1 MRGIARN
8 RDQPGESRCVQSQLR
23 GRRRPECEYYR
34 PVREYRRR
42 TLHDR
47 GRELRYARLE
57 RQLHNKLRNRQRDHW
72 HLLRRPDQRGG
83 SVRRGGRHWQI
94 PGRNLHRALQ
104 RRADHDAHHGHQLL
118 RLLAVGAGLGQ
129 PGGVLQNNVLLYNF
143 TPNNLIAALGAC
155 SAANA
160 YCGNPNA
167 QFPKSNNTQLY
178 AFVNFLDTNGTFD
191 SVRFQE
197 NPARG
202 SYESDNHTVGFAT
215 TVSGTNVPVPE
226 PASLVLLAFALAA
239 LGVGR
244 GRPACRAKA

>member
-1 MRGIARN
+1 M
-8 RDQPGESRCVQSQLR
+8 
-23 GRRRPECEYYR
+23 
-34 PVREYRRR
+34 
-42 TLHDR
+42 
-47 GRELRYARLE
+47 
-57 RQLHNKLRNRQRDHW
+57 
-72 HLLRRPDQRGG
+72 
-83 SVRRGGRHWQI
+83 
-94 PGRNLHRALQ
+94 
-104 RRADHDAHHGHQLL
+104 
-118 RLLAVGAGLGQ
+118 
-129 PGGVLQNNVLLYNF
+129 LLYNF